1 MRGELSIPHRP
12 AIAPSKTV
20 GFLFLN
26 LPDDATGYAHADAP
40 PPDGNGEHCACNYK
54 GEVSCGKNSVRPST
68 RRCCGLS
75 RALQPGLSSQLPSVV
90 WRMVNFL
97 CHSTA
102 RSSPWSRRWFPDL
115 QSLDLVRSSGPRA
128 FGTAS

>member
-26 LPDDATGYAHADAP
+26 LPDDATGYAHAEAP
-40 PPDGNGEHCACNYK
+40 RPDGNGGHCACNYK
-54 GEVSCGKNSVRPST
+54 GGVSCGKNSVRPST

-75 RALQPGLSSQLPSVV
+75 RALQPV
-90 WRMVNFL
+90 
-97 CHSTA
+97 
-102 RSSPWSRRWFPDL
+102 SPANCLRWCADL
-115 QSLDLVRSSGPRA
+115 QLALPFDCTVVAVVSIVVPW
-128 FGTAS
+128 